1 MLAVRL
7 LQEVQKV
14 CGVHVVT
21 RVRLRGKVLASP
33 LTTTLSIYVSSLHA
47 KSYFDP
53 IVRKKFMTGFVHP
66 TSTCL
71 SEYNYSLVAVIHPIS
86 PDTDR

>member
-1 MLAVRL
+1 MYSVIFL
-7 LQEVQKV
+7 LISKPRGWNANDHIFKTRQENNSKFLYN
-14 CGVHVVT
+14 H
-21 RVRLRGKVLASP
+21 L
-33 LTTTLSIYVSSLHA
+33 SSLHA
-47 KSYFDP
+47 KSYFNP
-53 IVRKKFMTGFVHP
+53 IVRKKFMMDFVHP